1 MEFDFLKPLDN
12 EILQFIKEFSSQ
24 QLGSKVVF
32 HTDKDFPDLDKI
44 KIAIIGVLENRGDS
58 KSRSEKLI

>member
-12 EILQFIKEFSSQ
+12 KILQFIKEYSSQ

-32 HTDKDFPDLDKI
+32 HTSEEFPDLTKI
-44 KIAIIGVLENRGDS
+44 KIAIIGVIENRGD
-58 KSRSEKLI
+58 KTIMH